1 MAIPLQ
7 QKENIFNS
15 FCMIDRLHRQ
25 WYNIPPDALLLTFLR
40 QILSAR
46 RGLNGHTGQLSEV
59 EFLRIRKL
67 MEVTT

>member
-1 MAIPLQ
+1 
-7 QKENIFNS
+7 
-15 FCMIDRLHRQ
+15 MIDRLHRQ
-25 WYNIPPDALLLTFLR
+25 WYNVPPDALLLTFLR